1 MDNIKQQYSNSVMG
15 YITLS
20 LISIIIVT
28 LLTIFI
34 SFWITELADKDAQ
47 AINMSGS
54 MRMKTYQIGLA
65 LKSTQPELANSYI
78 EALDQTWNHSLFA
91 NQRSEDGGSS
101 DQLKEQFELAYNHW
115 SETLKPLLLEAANST
130 ATQNNIHLDLLNKQ
144 VALTDDVVSLFQL
157 EAERK
162 IKQLR
167 SFQLLALLATIC
179 VGALIYYLLKN
190 RVEQPLS
197 ELMQTVDRFGK
208 GDFSQRAQ
216 INEKDELGMMGA
228 VFNQMSDSIEESY
241 NQLEQ
246 RVNKRTEELHRNNT
260 TLEFLFATA
269 QKIIDMQQHK
279 IDYQSILN
287 DLSKVLNVEPLE
299 LCLFTPHGKHP
310 YLHIAPS
317 DHKISNCEKSDCDAC
332 KGSAPF
338 VRLDTSSFT
347 EHYPINRN
355 DSDYGTIN
363 LKRAPLQLLEPWQE
377 KLLRTTADQLAI
389 ALSLGEQS
397 HQERRLAM
405 LNERTVIARELHDS
419 LAQALS
425 YLQIQVSRLK
435 RMHDMEKFELQPPVI
450 DELREGLS
458 SAYRQL
464 RELLTTFRLKIDA
477 EGLQGAMSSTVE
489 QLLDRSNMQVD
500 LDYQLSDLPLSSTEE
515 IHLLQIMREAS
526 QNAIHHSQGSEVVVK
541 LCQLSDQR
549 IELSIRDNGVGIQQS
564 PEKLNH
570 YGLAI
575 MNERGRHLGG
585 SVEIK
590 SHPNGGTLVT
600 FSFLPEYLR
609 EQEKE
614 KFKYD
619 I

>member
-1 MDNIKQQYSNSVMG
+1 MDIIKQQYTNSVMG

-28 LLTIFI
+28 LMTIFV
-34 SFWITELADKDAQ
+34 SFWITELSDKDAQ
-47 AINMSGS
+47 AINVSGS
-54 MRMKTYQIGLA
+54 MRMKTYQVGLA
-65 LKSTQPELANSYI
+65 LKSGETKLAERHI
-78 EALDQTWNHSLFA
+78 EELDQTWNHSLFS
-91 NQRSEDGGSS
+91 NQHSQTSNSS
-101 DQLKEQFELAYNHW
+101 NRLKHQFELAFKHW
-115 SETLKPLLLEAANST
+115 DQTLKPILLT
-130 ATQNNIHLDLLNKQ
+130 AIRESQVQQNDYLSLLDKQ
-144 VALTDDVVSLFQL
+144 VELTDEVVNLFQI

-241 NQLEQ
+241 SKLEQ
-246 RVNKRTEELHRNNT
+246 RVEERTEELHRNNI

-279 IDYQSILN
+279 LDYQEILN
-287 DLSKVLNVEPLE
+287 ELSRVLKVEPLE
-299 LCLFTPHGKHP
+299 LCLFTPHGEHP
-310 YLHIAPS
+310 YLHISPNSQAVS
-317 DHKISNCEKSDCDAC
+317 QCGEGDCASC

-338 VRLDTSSFT
+338 VRLSPSNFV
-347 EHYPINRN
+347 EHFPINRN

-363 LKRAPLQLLEPWQE
+363 LKRSPNHLLEPWQE

-389 ALSLGEQS
+389 ALSLSEQS
-397 HQERRLAM
+397 QQERRLAM

-450 DELREGLS
+450 DELRQGLS

-477 EGLQGAMSSTVE
+477 DGLHGAISSTVE
-489 QLLDRSNMQVD
+489 QLLERSDMEIV

-526 QNAIHHSQGSEVVVK
+526 QNSIHHSKGSIVVIK
-541 LCQLSDQR
+541 LCQASDQS
-549 IELSIRDNGVGIQQS
+549 IELSIKDNGIGIQQS

-585 SVEIK
+585 NIEI
-590 SHPNGGTLVT
+590 SAHPDGGTVVL
-600 FSFLPEYLR
+600 FKFLPEYLK
-609 EQEKE
+609 EQEKDRFNYE
-614 KFKYD
+614 L
-619 I
+619 